1 MASKSKTVATGVT
14 RHAPSD
20 GTFSSQVDVD
30 LKGYDRLEETF
41 ATLDDAKTWRAM
53 AVARFKGGKSGK
65 YVAPE
70 DTVGDLIN
78 RYVQEYSAM
87 RGDWSRSKQEE
98 LDKLVEQIGDV
109 KHEDFTKQTVIQ
121 YGKKI
126 SETRGP
132 FIVADRVSIEG
143 QGVEASR
150 LFSTAHTV
158 AAQ

>member
-1 MASKSKTVATGVT
+1 MASKSKTLATGVT

-30 LKGYDRLEETF
+30 LKGYDRHEETF

-126 SETRGP
+126 SETRGT

-150 LFSTAHTV
+150 LSSTAHTV